1 MIVINTVVMVFYYL
15 ISAFLGFLLLRNF
28 LKEKKNVDE
37 MLMNLIVLL
46 PLFLRLLRIK

>member
-1 MIVINTVVMVFYYL
+1 MIVINTVVMVTYYL
-15 ISAFLGFLLLRNF
+15 MSAFLGFLLLRNF

-46 PLFLRLLRIK
+46 PLFLRLLRVK